1 MALVSVSEAARLAN
15 VARSTLY
22 AHYINRGKLSV
33 ETDGR
38 GRRVIDKAELLR
50 VFGELRGAGQPD
62 KGSDYE
68 TGHRVTG
75 ETDSRTDVLDA
86 ENRLLREQ
94 LAAAGQREA
103 WYQRQLEDLG
113 QAVRL
118 LEDRRN
124 SPAAPAPVA
133 VPARRRWW
141 PFGGGGI

>member
-33 ETDGR
+33 QTDGR
-38 GRRVIDKAELLR
+38 GRRVIDTDELLR
-50 VFGELRGAGQPD
+50 VFSKLRGTGQPD
-62 KGSDYE
+62 KGLYR
-68 TGHRVTG
+68 TGQWHDDRR
-75 ETDSRTDVLDA
+75 DSRAAVLEA

-113 QAVRL
+113 QTVRL
-118 LEDRRN
+118 LEDGRA
-124 SPAAPAPVA
+124 SGISDSETVKEPAK
-133 VPARRRWW
+133 RRWW
-141 PFGGGGI
+141 FLRNS